1 MNNRFL
7 PIKVA
12 NKELSINLSI
22 DPKSWYDPAFVV
34 VNSNNKL
41 LLSIPEKTSIIP
53 ETNRKTSLNPSVLNE
68 QLLDVDGVPVW
79 EVTIGLGDYAED
91 AQGEIGTYFTG
102 ETNNARKQGLKL
114 NFTGNSIRTLS
125 DWGAIHV
132 HFTYKEKDEE
142 MRFGSCYLIV
152 SKEENKFG
160 SLNIDLGSEATQMA
174 YLPIEK
180 HSPGISPVATN
191 ISIINEIKKGYAAL
205 NVGDHKTDYIQRDKT
220 DEDLYKTGKI
230 IYKKQGALSPSYDDP
245 SCVMAL
251 LSDRTFLDPTRIANY
266 NQANNAMLW
275 NWKTHEREYTGTAN
289 VLNEKETY
297 LEKIQDNLT
306 MIGNLKLAYLDPSA
320 GINIE
325 LDGKGMTGGTKSEDN
340 LVELISYIYQ
350 ILIGIGTREMKKGK
364 NALFMRL
371 LLLMPNVYDQD
382 RVNTILRSLNEKFN
396 KKFIE
401 QYFTKRGKIEMVKTP
416 IVIEAFAI
424 SESDASLIGYL
435 RNNSL
440 RVDKKREDI
449 TINDRFLIIDAGR
462 GTIDY
467 SILEFQGS
475 ESYSCIDRGG
485 MAGAGQYLTNIFL
498 KAVGSLFT
506 EKYGSPE
513 KYSAFIQR
521 VDMVQALALE
531 EFYERLKMNYSI
543 EYHKNI
549 EEEPFFQQFLQ
560 HIDNADD
567 RLAIEVLQKSFDQL
581 DKDNAWVFT
590 LDRPKDFIEAQSL
603 HLVEALVENLVEGNQ
618 GALIT
623 DIKYIVLSGRGMKFD
638 LFRSQLQTTLEK
650 RIKYTPI
657 KNWLGKVKDYKSV
670 IFPDFMSSKDLKKKA
685 VNLKRITNFSVNS
698 NSNLLITFDNE
709 SENNSLFSGVDIDK
723 DQLKRFNYHYSAD
736 RSQNKDHSDDE
747 ITSIYYLGMQSDF
760 AFLLQSDAN
769 AFYPAQADRYND
781 YRNFLNDTLFGP
793 GKSMTSDPEMYNRF
807 IKEISYL
814 GINKTVQKSKQTNVE
829 FEIPKKKESET
840 IILPET
846 QQRKEEDSTENFL
859 LTTKK
864 EIKDS
869 NNKKSSGDLLDD

>member
-34 VNSNNKL
+34 VNSNHKL

-53 ETNRKTSLNPSVLNE
+53 EHTSKAALNPRVLNE
-68 QLLDVDGVPVW
+68 KLVEVDTVPVW
-79 EVTIGLGDYAED
+79 EVTIGLGDYGED
-91 AQGEIGTYFTG
+91 EQGEIGTYFTG
-102 ETNNARKQGLKL
+102 ETNNSKKQGLKL

-132 HFTYKEKDEE
+132 HFHYKEAGEE
-142 MRFGSCYLIV
+142 VRFGSCYLIV

-191 ISIINEIKKGYAAL
+191 ISIINEIKKGYAQL
-205 NVGDHKTDYIQRDKT
+205 HVGDHKTDYIQRDKT

-230 IYKKQGALSPSYDDP
+230 IYKRKGTLSSSYDDP

-251 LSDRTFLDPTRIANY
+251 LSDRSFLDPTRIANY
-266 NQANNAMLW
+266 NKANNPMLW
-275 NWKTHEREYTGTAN
+275 DWKTHESTYTGTAN
-289 VLNEKETY
+289 VFNEKEAY
-297 LEKIQDNLT
+297 IEKIQDNLT

-320 GINIE
+320 ATNIE

-382 RVNTILRSLNEKFN
+382 RVNNILRSLNKKFN
-396 KKFIE
+396 KEFIAHF
-401 QYFTKRGKIEMVKTP
+401 FTDRDATRTLETP

-440 RVDKKREDI
+440 RVNNKREDI
-449 TINDRFLIIDAGR
+449 DINDRFLIIDAGR

-475 ESYSCIDRGG
+475 ESYTCIDRGG

-498 KAVGSLFT
+498 KAVGSLFS

-521 VDMVQALALE
+521 VDMVQALVLE

-549 EEEPFFQQFLQ
+549 EEAPFFQQFLK

-567 RLAIEVLQKSFDQL
+567 RLAIEVLRNSFDQL

-590 LDRPKDFIEAQSL
+590 VERPKDFIEAQSL
-603 HLVEALVENLVEGNQ
+603 NLVETLVENLVEGNQ
-618 GALIT
+618 GAFLT
-623 DIKYIVLSGRGMKFD
+623 GIKYIVLSGRGMKFD
-638 LFRSQLQTTLEK
+638 LFRSQLQATLEK
-650 RIKYTPI
+650 RVKYTSI
-657 KNWLGKVKDYKSV
+657 KNWLGKVKDHKSV

-709 SENNSLFSGVDIDK
+709 SENNSLFSGVAIEEN
-723 DQLKRFNYHYSAD
+723 QLRRFNYSYSPS
-736 RSQNKDHSDDE
+736 RSQNRDHSDDE

-760 AFLLQSDAN
+760 AFLLGSN
-769 AFYPAQADRYND
+769 AKMYYPAQAERNND

-793 GKSMTSDPEMYNRF
+793 GQSMKANPDMYNRF

-814 GINKTVQKSKQTNVE
+814 GINKTITKPKEEVSITPD
-829 FEIPKKKESET
+829 IPKKEEKETTESFLATPKKEST
-840 IILPET
+840 DT
-846 QQRKEEDSTENFL
+846 
-859 LTTKK
+859 
-864 EIKDS
+864 
-869 NNKKSSGDLLDD
+869 NNKKSSSDLLGD